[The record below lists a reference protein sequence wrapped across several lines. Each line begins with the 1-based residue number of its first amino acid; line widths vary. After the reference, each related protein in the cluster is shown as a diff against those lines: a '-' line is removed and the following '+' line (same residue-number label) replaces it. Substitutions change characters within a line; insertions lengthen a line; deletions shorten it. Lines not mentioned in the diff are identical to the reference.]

1 MKSLVSIL
9 AGLLLTVAAIAQ
21 KYEPTANWPYL
32 YPDFMDGELLLMNK
46 APNRAKFNIHLNLS
60 KLHYIDRKGKIK
72 EVDTWGVTGL
82 VIGEDTFRFV
92 GGKMLKV
99 MAEAEGGV
107 VVREPRPNY
116 SAIVKNDGAMGTTGL
131 NSTTTKTF
139 LYNENAINQYNGYL
153 LTDDYK
159 ELHAMKDQS
168 ERLPVNSSLFLVIGN
183 EQIPA
188 NRKSVSDLPGIDKKA
203 FSKFLKS
210 EKIKW
215 NDVEDL
221 VKVLDYIT
229 AR

>member
-1 MKSLVSIL
+1 MKAFLTIF
-9 AGLLLTVAAIAQ
+9 AGLLLTVAMFAQ
-21 KYEPTANWPYL
+21 NDYPTANWPYM
-32 YPDFMDGELLLMNK
+32 YPDFMEGELYLMNK
-46 APNRAKFNIHLNLS
+46 APNRTKFNIHLNLN

-82 VIGEDTFRFV
+82 VIGEDKFHFV
-92 GGKMLKV
+92 GGKMLKI
-99 MAEAEGGV
+99 MAETEGGFV
-107 VVREPRPNY
+107 VKESRPNY
-116 SAIVKNDGAMGTTGL
+116 SAIVKKDGAMGTTGL

-168 ERLPVNSSLFLVIGN
+168 ERLPVTSNLFLVIGN
-183 EQIPA
+183 DQIPA
-188 NRKSVSDLPGIDKKA
+188 NKKAVSDLPGVDKKD

-215 NDVEDL
+215 NEVTDL
-221 VKVLDYIT
+221 VKVLEYIT
-229 AR
+229 AK

>member
-1 MKSLVSIL
+1 MKRLLSIL

-21 KYEPTANWPYL
+21 KYEPTANWPYM

-188 NRKSVSDLPGIDKKA
+188 NRKSVSDLPGIDKKT

>member
-9 AGLLLTVAAIAQ
+9 AGLLLTVAAFAQ
-21 KYEPTANWPYL
+21 KYEPTANWPYM
-32 YPDFMDGELLLMNK
+32 YPDFMDGELILMNK

-82 VIGEDTFRFV
+82 VIGEDKFRFV
-92 GGKMLKV
+92 GGKMLMV
-99 MAEAEGGV
+99 MAEAEGDIV
-107 VVREPRPNY
+107 VKEPRPNY
-116 SAIVKNDGAMGTTGL
+116 SAIVKKDGAMGTTGL

-210 EKIKW
+210 EKIRW